1 MGNIYILF
9 GVTTFVFVIGYGY
22 IPSMPQQIQSFGIF
36 IVFSIMIL
44 LFGLMFGIG
53 LKLFNRSDKLSV
65 IASILSSSLLIAM
78 LFNVKGY
85 LSYMYIPVLLYM
97 IQNNV
102 SMFIEKEKITKFII
116 IKKVSWFM
124 TPFFNINHLML
135 IIFLDIH

>member
-1 MGNIYILF
+1 MSLVSFLSSLYLVFTIILLFKKKDMGNIYILF
-9 GVTTFVFVIGYGY
+9 GAATFVFVIGYGY
-22 IPSMPQQIQSFGIF
+22 IPAMPQQIQSFGIF

-65 IASILSSSLLIAM
+65 IASILSSSMLIAM

-97 IQNNV
+97 IQNNI
-102 SMFIEKEKITKFII
+102 SIFIEKKRLQ
-116 IKKVSWFM
+116 S
-124 TPFFNINHLML
+124 L
-135 IIFLDIH
+135 

>member
-1 MGNIYILF
+1 MSLVSFLSSLYLVFTIILLFKKKDMGNIYILF

-65 IASILSSSLLIAM
+65 IASILSSSMLIAM

-102 SMFIEKEKITKFII
+102 SMFIEKKRLQ
-116 IKKVSWFM
+116 S
-124 TPFFNINHLML
+124 L
-135 IIFLDIH
+135 

>member
-1 MGNIYILF
+1 MSLVSFLSSLYLVFTIILLFKKKDMGNIYILF

-53 LKLFNRSDKLSV
+53 LKLFNRSNKLSV

-102 SMFIEKEKITKFII
+102 SMFIEKKRLQ
-116 IKKVSWFM
+116 S
-124 TPFFNINHLML
+124 L
-135 IIFLDIH
+135 

>member
-1 MGNIYILF
+1 MSLVSFLSSLYLVFTIILLFKKKDMGNIYILF

-65 IASILSSSLLIAM
+65 IASILSSSMLIAM

-102 SMFIEKEKITKFII
+102 SIFIEKKRLQ
-116 IKKVSWFM
+116 S
-124 TPFFNINHLML
+124 L
-135 IIFLDIH
+135 

>member
-1 MGNIYILF
+1 MSLVSFLSSLYLVFTIILLFKKKDMGNIYILF

-53 LKLFNRSDKLSV
+53 LKLFNKSDKLSV

-102 SMFIEKEKITKFII
+102 SIFIEKKRLQ
-116 IKKVSWFM
+116 S
-124 TPFFNINHLML
+124 L
-135 IIFLDIH
+135 

>member
-1 MGNIYILF
+1 MSLVSFLSSLYLVFTIILLFKKKDMGNIYILF

-102 SMFIEKEKITKFII
+102 SIFI
-116 IKKVSWFM
+116 
-124 TPFFNINHLML
+124 
-135 IIFLDIH
+135 

>member
-1 MGNIYILF
+1 MTVGAVSYKNMEIY
-9 GVTTFVFVIGYGY
+9 
-22 IPSMPQQIQSFGIF
+22 
-36 IVFSIMIL
+36 MIL

-102 SMFIEKEKITKFII
+102 SMFIEKKRLQ
-116 IKKVSWFM
+116 S
-124 TPFFNINHLML
+124 L
-135 IIFLDIH
+135 

>member
-1 MGNIYILF
+1 MSLVSFLSSLYLIFTIILLFKKKDMGNIYILF
-9 GVTTFVFVIGYGY
+9 GATTFVFVIGYGY

-97 IQNNV
+97 IQNNI
-102 SMFIEKEKITKFII
+102 SMFIEKKRLQ
-116 IKKVSWFM
+116 S
-124 TPFFNINHLML
+124 L
-135 IIFLDIH
+135 

>member
-1 MGNIYILF
+1 MSLVSFLSSLYLVFTIILLFKKKDMGYIYILF

-102 SMFIEKEKITKFII
+102 SMFIEKKRLQ
-116 IKKVSWFM
+116 S
-124 TPFFNINHLML
+124 L
-135 IIFLDIH
+135 

>member
-1 MGNIYILF
+1 MSLVRFLSSLYLVFTIILLFKKKDMGNIYILF

-102 SMFIEKEKITKFII
+102 SIFIEKKRLQ
-116 IKKVSWFM
+116 S
-124 TPFFNINHLML
+124 L
-135 IIFLDIH
+135 

>member
-1 MGNIYILF
+1 MSLVSFLSSLYLVFTIILLFKKKDMGNIYILF

-65 IASILSSSLLIAM
+65 IASILSSSLLRAM

-102 SMFIEKEKITKFII
+102 SMFIEKKRLQ
-116 IKKVSWFM
+116 S
-124 TPFFNINHLML
+124 L
-135 IIFLDIH
+135 

>member
-1 MGNIYILF
+1 MSLVSFLSSLYLVFTIILLFKKKDMGNIYILF

-102 SMFIEKEKITKFII
+102 SMFIEKKRLQ
-116 IKKVSWFM
+116 S
-124 TPFFNINHLML
+124 L
-135 IIFLDIH
+135 

>member
-1 MGNIYILF
+1 MSLVSFLSSLYLVFTIILLFKKKDMGNIYILF

-22 IPSMPQQIQSFGIF
+22 IPSIPQQIQSFGIF

-102 SMFIEKEKITKFII
+102 SMFIEKKRLQ
-116 IKKVSWFM
+116 S
-124 TPFFNINHLML
+124 L
-135 IIFLDIH
+135 

>member
-1 MGNIYILF
+1 MSLVSFLSSLYLVFTIILLFKKKDMGNIYILF

-65 IASILSSSLLIAM
+65 IASILSSSLLISM

-102 SMFIEKEKITKFII
+102 SMFIEKKRLQ
-116 IKKVSWFM
+116 S
-124 TPFFNINHLML
+124 L
-135 IIFLDIH
+135 

>member
-1 MGNIYILF
+1 MSLVSFLSSLYLVFTIILLFKKKDMGNIYILF

-85 LSYMYIPVLLYM
+85 LSYMYITVLLYM

-102 SMFIEKEKITKFII
+102 SMFIEKKRLQ
-116 IKKVSWFM
+116 S
-124 TPFFNINHLML
+124 L
-135 IIFLDIH
+135 

>member
-9 GVTTFVFVIGYGY
+9 AVTTFVFVIGYGY

-102 SMFIEKEKITKFII
+102 SMFIEKKRLQ
-116 IKKVSWFM
+116 S
-124 TPFFNINHLML
+124 L
-135 IIFLDIH
+135 

>member
-1 MGNIYILF
+1 MSLVSFLSSLYLVFTIILLFKKKDMGNIYILF
-9 GVTTFVFVIGYGY
+9 GATTFVFVIGYGY

-102 SMFIEKEKITKFII
+102 SMFIEKKRLQ
-116 IKKVSWFM
+116 S
-124 TPFFNINHLML
+124 L
-135 IIFLDIH
+135 

>member
-1 MGNIYILF
+1 MSLVSFLSSLYLVFTIILLFKKKDMGNIYILF
-9 GVTTFVFVIGYGY
+9 GATTFVFVIGYGY

-102 SMFIEKEKITKFII
+102 SIFIEKKRLQ
-116 IKKVSWFM
+116 S
-124 TPFFNINHLML
+124 L
-135 IIFLDIH
+135 

>member
-1 MGNIYILF
+1 MSLVSFLSSLYLVFTIILLFKKKDMGNIYILF

-65 IASILSSSLLIAM
+65 IASILSSSMLIAM

-97 IQNNV
+97 IQNNI
-102 SMFIEKEKITKFII
+102 SIFIEKKRLQ
-116 IKKVSWFM
+116 S
-124 TPFFNINHLML
+124 L
-135 IIFLDIH
+135 

>member
-1 MGNIYILF
+1 MSLVSFLSSLYLVFTIILLFKKKDMGNIYILF

-53 LKLFNRSDKLSV
+53 LKLFNRSAKLSV

-102 SMFIEKEKITKFII
+102 SMFIEKKRLQ
-116 IKKVSWFM
+116 S
-124 TPFFNINHLML
+124 L
-135 IIFLDIH
+135 

>member
-1 MGNIYILF
+1 MSLVSFLSSLYLVFTIILLFKKKDMGNIYILF

-36 IVFSIMIL
+36 IVFSIIIL

-102 SMFIEKEKITKFII
+102 SMFIEKKRLQ
-116 IKKVSWFM
+116 S
-124 TPFFNINHLML
+124 L
-135 IIFLDIH
+135 

>member
-1 MGNIYILF
+1 MSLVSFLSSLYLVFTIILLFKKKDMGNIYILF

-65 IASILSSSLLIAM
+65 IASILSSSLLIAI

-102 SMFIEKEKITKFII
+102 SMFIEKKRLQ
-116 IKKVSWFM
+116 S
-124 TPFFNINHLML
+124 L
-135 IIFLDIH
+135 

>member
-1 MGNIYILF
+1 MSLVSFLSSLYLVFTIILLFKKKDTGNIYILF

-102 SMFIEKEKITKFII
+102 SMFIEKKRLQ
-116 IKKVSWFM
+116 S
-124 TPFFNINHLML
+124 L
-135 IIFLDIH
+135 

>member
-1 MGNIYILF
+1 MSLVSFLSSLYLVFTIILLFKKKDMGNIYILF

-22 IPSMPQQIQSFGIF
+22 IPSMPQQKQSFGIF

-102 SMFIEKEKITKFII
+102 SIFIEKKRLQ
-116 IKKVSWFM
+116 S
-124 TPFFNINHLML
+124 L
-135 IIFLDIH
+135 

>member
-1 MGNIYILF
+1 MSLVSFLSSLYLVFTIILLFKKKDMGNIYILF
-9 GVTTFVFVIGYGY
+9 GVTTFVFVRGYGY

-102 SMFIEKEKITKFII
+102 SMFIEKKRLQ
-116 IKKVSWFM
+116 S
-124 TPFFNINHLML
+124 L
-135 IIFLDIH
+135 

>member
-1 MGNIYILF
+1 MSLVSFLSSLYLVFTIILLFKKKDMGNKYILF
-9 GVTTFVFVIGYGY
+9 GVTTFVLVIGYGY

-102 SMFIEKEKITKFII
+102 SMFIEKKRLQ
-116 IKKVSWFM
+116 S
-124 TPFFNINHLML
+124 L
-135 IIFLDIH
+135 

>member
-1 MGNIYILF
+1 MSLVSFLSSLYLIFTIILLFKKKDMGNIYILF
-9 GVTTFVFVIGYGY
+9 GATTFVFVIGYGY

-65 IASILSSSLLIAM
+65 IASILSSSLLIAI

-97 IQNNV
+97 IQNNI
-102 SMFIEKEKITKFII
+102 SMFIEKKRLQ
-116 IKKVSWFM
+116 S
-124 TPFFNINHLML
+124 L
-135 IIFLDIH
+135 

>member
-1 MGNIYILF
+1 
-9 GVTTFVFVIGYGY
+9 
-22 IPSMPQQIQSFGIF
+22 
-36 IVFSIMIL
+36 
-44 LFGLMFGIG
+44 MFGIG

-102 SMFIEKEKITKFII
+102 SMFIEKKRLQ
-116 IKKVSWFM
+116 S
-124 TPFFNINHLML
+124 L
-135 IIFLDIH
+135 

>member
-1 MGNIYILF
+1 MSLVSFLSSLYLVFTIILLFKKKDMGNIYILF

-65 IASILSSSLLIAM
+65 IASILSSSLLIAI

-102 SMFIEKEKITKFII
+102 SIFIEKKRLQ
-116 IKKVSWFM
+116 S
-124 TPFFNINHLML
+124 L
-135 IIFLDIH
+135 